1 MGVLIEKGTKVSV
14 FATLQHVRRH
24 ALVTDFHKVEHI
36 AAASN
41 KEELHN
47 CIIQRYSFSGKQA
60 HVARNE
66 DEHIKSFK
74 LCFEGDAYDAPVLR
88 QCAAFYENLNTYRDM
103 ILRFGSYAEE

>member
-1 MGVLIEKGTKVSV
+1 MGVLIEKGTKASV
-14 FATLQHVRRH
+14 VATLQHVRRH

-60 HVARNE
+60 HVARYE
-66 DEHIKSFK
+66 DKHIKS

-88 QCAAFYENLNTYRDM
+88 QFAAFFENLNTYRRDM